1 MKPESTTKLSPEELR
16 DKRLAESI
24 SEAMAK
30 GLEPLIAN
38 KDARSRPSVYK
49 GSKDGLIDGWI
60 LMMRRYLQKTYA
72 TATSLDQAWRIIE
85 YLEAESRDFIIN
97 KAELERDTPEK
108 VFSLLSRRFGTG
120 SNRTQIRHAFTARA
134 QLEGKTKCNIWM
146 HSRAS
151 ELKVSPM
158 NR

>member
-1 MKPESTTKLSPEELR
+1 
-16 DKRLAESI
+16 
-24 SEAMAK
+24 MAK
-30 GLEPLIAN
+30 GLEPLIAS

-72 TATSLDQAWRIIE
+72 TATTLDQAWRIIE

-97 KAELERDTPEK
+97 KAESERDTPEK

-134 QLEGKTKCNIWM
+134 QLEGENEM
-146 HSRAS
+146 QYLDALESL
-151 ELKVSPM
+151 ELKVSQK